1 MKNLKHNNINKGKSL
16 GTRLRLA
23 TFKDSVIV
31 AMLICRLRQEIS
43 TNSELKDC
51 DIDLKNTTMKF
62 LELIL
67 GGRYMAVIAEYE
79 NKPIGFATLTEVC
92 LSKGEGPV
100 GKIQEFFV
108 VPEHRSTGVGSSII
122 DYIRK
127 YGENKNWNSFE
138 FDTPN

>member
-1 MKNLKHNNINKGKSL
+1 MGV
-16 GTRLRLA
+16 RLRLA
-23 TFKDSVIV
+23 TFKDSVVVGI
-31 AMLICRLRQEIS
+31 LICQLRKEVFKSSES
-43 TNSELKDC
+43 TYT
-51 DIDLKNTTMKF
+51 DIDLKNTTMQF

-67 GGRYMAVIAEYE
+67 GGRYIAVIAELE
-79 NKPIGFATLTEVC
+79 NKPIGFATLTETSA
-92 LSKGEGPV
+92 LIGEGQV